1 MTTEEYAEQRIVN
14 MYMAWRKQWCEMLRQ
29 FGMTSM
35 KELTGRSDLLV
46 HLDYLDEEERSK
58 YQAALKAETII

>member
-1 MTTEEYAEQRIVN
+1 MTTEAYAEQRIVN

-29 FGMTSM
+29 FGMTAM

-46 HLDYLDEEERSK
+46 HLDYLDAGERKK
-58 YQAALKAETII
+58 YQPALKAETII